1 MEKFGKLQLSED
13 ANPSSCGRRTRS
25 CKNHSID
32 STLGFNFDPD
42 MTEFESEFW
51 SILVSLLSPDKNYQD
66 ILDAVE
72 NAVKLINN
80 LYPTGLPATHLVVVD
95 FFWSLWEILLEI
107 VKKVPYNHLNQEI
120 LVDLLMSL
128 RRKRGNACVL
138 YFLFSHGF

>member
-1 MEKFGKLQLSED
+1 VGKISPLRPFQLDLSLHRAAFLNGQLKGSFFLTTMEKFGKLQLSED
-13 ANPSSCGRRTRS
+13 ANPSSCGRRMRS

-80 LYPTGLPATHLVVVD
+80 LYPTGLPAT
-95 FFWSLWEILLEI
+95 
-107 VKKVPYNHLNQEI
+107 P
-120 LVDLLMSL
+120 
-128 RRKRGNACVL
+128 RG
-138 YFLFSHGF
+138 G